1 MYCVNHDTV
10 ESITQCHTC
19 AKALCAECR
28 HEVKGAS
35 YCGGC
40 LEQAIER
47 PRVVPAEPP
56 KTPGLA
62 GVLSGLIPG
71 LGALYNGQYAK
82 AAFFP
87 LIFFGLIDAAQHA
100 SGGEPFIGLSIAAVW
115 IFGIV
120 DSVKSARL
128 INARAMAAPADVAA
142 DILPRDDRESLGWG
156 VAILVLGVLFQLH
169 TLDLI
174 RFSTIWKLWPV
185 PVIIFGI
192 MMLRNYFASEESK
205 Q

>member
-35 YCGGC
+35 YCAGC

-47 PRVVPAEPP
+47 PRVVPTEPP

-62 GVLSGLIPG
+62 GVLSGFFPA
-71 LGALYNGQYAK
+71 LGPLYNGQYPK
-82 AAFFP
+82 AALF
-87 LIFFGLIDAAQHA
+87 AAV
-100 SGGEPFIGLSIAAVW
+100 FIGLIHAADQAGGEEGFLVLCVMAFW
-115 IFGIV
+115 VYGII

-128 INARAMAAPADVAA
+128 INARAMASPVEATAEL
-142 DILPRDDRESLGWG
+142 LPRDERESLGWG

-174 RFSTIWKLWPV
+174 RFGTIWKLWPV

-192 MMLRNYFASEESK
+192 MMLRNYFVSEESK